1 MNSPPTTLS
10 SQSLSTPDARPKRAA
25 VSEEPGK
32 KPKKP
37 NSEIRKQQNRI
48 ASRNYREKRK
58 RKLQYLQQLIRD
70 DSEGRQDSEPSPEQ
84 HEVYPRALSVDC
96 DITGASS
103 SPYQMPSSRVF
114 GESSAVANEAILA
127 ATVASLDPHH
137 LAVDQ
142 AYPSYPPHWNAHI
155 YSPSPPA
162 SIPWN
167 MPPAWMSSLDYSA
180 QAAATTRP
188 SMYRYHTHPSQPSF
202 QHPHTPSPSNFQR
215 EFLPN
220 TDVYGYGANY
230 ASHSQTPGNPN
241 VSLPTSYSY
250 SPYHQGRRTAPH

>member
-1 MNSPPTTLS
+1 
-10 SQSLSTPDARPKRAA
+10 
-25 VSEEPGK
+25 
-32 KPKKP
+32 
-37 NSEIRKQQNRI
+37 
-48 ASRNYREKRK
+48 
-58 RKLQYLQQLIRD
+58 LIRD
-70 DSEGRQDSEPSPEQ
+70 DSEGRQESEPSPEQ
-84 HEVYPRALSVDC
+84 HEVYPRSLSADYDVV
-96 DITGASS
+96 GLSS
-103 SPYQMPSSRVF
+103 SPYQISSSRVF
-114 GESSAVANEAILA
+114 GASSAVANEAILA
-127 ATVASLDPHH
+127 ATVVSLDPHH

-142 AYPSYPPHWNAHI
+142 AYPSYPTHWNAHI

-180 QAAATTRP
+180 QVTATTRP
-188 SMYRYHTHPSQPSF
+188 SMYRYHTHPAQPSF
-202 QHPHTPSPSNFQR
+202 QHPHASSPSHLQR

-230 ASHSQTPGNPN
+230 ASHSQAPGNPN

>member
-1 MNSPPTTLS
+1 MNSPPTTSS
-10 SQSLSTPDARPKRAA
+10 SQLLSTPDARPKRAV

-70 DSEGRQDSEPSPEQ
+70 DSEGRQESEPSPEQ
-84 HEVYPRALSVDC
+84 HEVYPRSLSADY
-96 DITGASS
+96 DIAGPSS
-103 SPYQMPSSRVF
+103 SPYQMSSNRVF
-114 GESSAVANEAILA
+114 GASSTVANEAILT
-127 ATVASLDPHH
+127 ATVASLDSHH

-142 AYPSYPPHWNAHI
+142 AYPSYPPHWNMHI

-167 MPPAWMSSLDYSA
+167 MPPAWMSSLDYST

-202 QHPHTPSPSNFQR
+202 QHPHTSSPSHHQR
-215 EFLPN
+215 DFLPN
-220 TDVYGYGANY
+220 TDVYGYGADY
-230 ASHSQTPGNPN
+230 ASHSQASGNPN

-250 SPYHQGRRTAPH
+250 SPYHQGRRTAPD

>member
-1 MNSPPTTLS
+1 MNSPPTTSS
-10 SQSLSTPDARPKRAA
+10 SQLLSTPDARSKRAA

-70 DSEGRQDSEPSPEQ
+70 DSEGRQESEPSPEQ
-84 HEVYPRALSVDC
+84 HEVYPRALSADY
-96 DITGASS
+96 DIAGANS
-103 SPYQMPSSRVF
+103 SPYQMPSSRVL
-114 GESSAVANEAILA
+114 GASSEVTNEAVLA
-127 ATVASLDPHH
+127 ATVASLDPHQ

-142 AYPSYPPHWNAHI
+142 AYPSYPPHWNTHM

-167 MPPAWMSSLDYSA
+167 MPPAWMSSLEYSA
-180 QAAATTRP
+180 QPTAITRP
-188 SMYRYHTHPSQPSF
+188 SMYRYNTHPAQHSF
-202 QHPHTPSPSNFQR
+202 QHPHTPSTSHLQR
-215 EFLPN
+215 DFLSN
-220 TDVYGYGANY
+220 TDVYGYGPNY
-230 ASHSQTPGNPN
+230 TSQSQAPGNPN

-250 SPYHQGRRTAPH
+250 SLYHQGRRTDPR